1 MVMDEGRRE
10 AYLSVVSRYAKGARV
25 LDLGCGTGFFTLA
38 ALRAGARSVTAID
51 LLDPVQL
58 LPSIVK
64 LNGYEGRCEVY
75 QGDIRELSLD
85 SSFDLII
92 SDMRGSTP
100 FFQDH
105 FDVLDYAKHNLL
117 ADNGCITPGTDKM
130 MVALVSW
137 ESQYEKLCA
146 PWKLDN
152 HDWSTVLKSALRTPF
167 RVGDCPENC
176 VMGSPVKWAEIDYVG
191 SEISKQKHWGGQ
203 FDITVPTAG
212 CGHGLM
218 VWFETIV
225 LDELS
230 YSNAPDCGRM
240 PTYGRQYFPF
250 DRPYICEANSKQTI
264 TIQCHS
270 TAAQWHWE
278 WGISGADGKIMHNT
292 LDSLNIGDVIPV
304 STKADQSVKRLL

>member
-10 AYLSVVSRYAKGARV
+10 AYLSVISRYAKGARV

-105 FDVLDYAKHNLL
+105 FVFWIMRSTIYWQ
-117 ADNGCITPGTDKM
+117 ITD
-130 MVALVSW
+130 AL
-137 ESQYEKLCA
+137 
-146 PWKLDN
+146 
-152 HDWSTVLKSALRTPF
+152 HR
-167 RVGDCPENC
+167 
-176 VMGSPVKWAEIDYVG
+176 
-191 SEISKQKHWGGQ
+191 GQ
-203 FDITVPTAG
+203 
-212 CGHGLM
+212 
-218 VWFETIV
+218 
-225 LDELS
+225 
-230 YSNAPDCGRM
+230 
-240 PTYGRQYFPF
+240 
-250 DRPYICEANSKQTI
+250 
-264 TIQCHS
+264 
-270 TAAQWHWE
+270 
-278 WGISGADGKIMHNT
+278 
-292 LDSLNIGDVIPV
+292 
-304 STKADQSVKRLL
+304 TK

>member
-1 MVMDEGRRE
+1 MDEGRRE
-10 AYLSVVSRYAKGARV
+10 AYLSVISRYAKGARV

-38 ALRAGARSVTAID
+38 ALHAGARSVTAID

-75 QGDIRELSLD
+75 QGDIRELALD
-85 SSFDLII
+85 NSFDLII

-117 ADNGCITPGTDKM
+117 ADNGRITPETDKM
-130 MVALVSW
+130 MAALVSW

-191 SEISKQKHWGGQ
+191 SEISKQKHWGRA
-203 FDITVPTAG
+203 V
-212 CGHGLM
+212 
-218 VWFETIV
+218 
-225 LDELS
+225 
-230 YSNAPDCGRM
+230 
-240 PTYGRQYFPF
+240 
-250 DRPYICEANSKQTI
+250 
-264 TIQCHS
+264 
-270 TAAQWHWE
+270 
-278 WGISGADGKIMHNT
+278 
-292 LDSLNIGDVIPV
+292 
-304 STKADQSVKRLL
+304 